1 MHIDENY
8 NYDDNFVRMTTIALC
23 KVLTTKVRWINRWSE
38 GKKIR
43 VLIPFYTSFAGQE
56 RFMLDAFVDD
66 TVSTRV
72 ELNTDQKQRGI
83 VTFKGGSQRDDEF
96 ANPNQYL
103 SKETKIND
111 QFRAIVSRT
120 KAVPISLNYEIKIKL
135 DNEWEADTCYSK
147 VLDTLYNYRFFNV
160 SYFGMKIDA
169 FFKLPSD
176 GGIEIPRE
184 INLTSDNTITMT
196 FTLEVH
202 TYYPIFEVST
212 DDLEVCDND
221 DSIDWDFLGVPK
233 PEIGNSNT
241 FNGDGL
247 IGLQRAY
254 WFNNFIGFK
263 SKNDIMKEKEL
274 NRNVEDNNQE

>member
-1 MHIDENY
+1 MNIDEEY
-8 NYDDNFVRMTTIALC
+8 NYDDNFIRMSTVALT
-23 KVLTTKVRWINRWSE
+23 KVLATKLRWINRWSD

-103 SKETKIND
+103 SKETKLND
-111 QFRAIVSRT
+111 EFKSIVSRT
-120 KAVPISLNYEIKIKL
+120 KAVPISLSYDVSIKL
-135 DNEWEADTCYSK
+135 DNEWEANICYTK
-147 VLDTLYNYRFFNV
+147 VLDALYNYRFFSI

-176 GGIEIPRE
+176 SGIEIPRE
-184 INLTSDNTITMT
+184 INLTSDNTITMK
-196 FTLEVH
+196 FSLEVA
-202 TYYPIFEVST
+202 TYYPVFNVMS
-212 DDLEVCDND
+212 DDYEICDND
-221 DSIDWDFLGVPK
+221 ATIDWDFLGISRPDGG
-233 PEIGNSNT
+233 EIPSSAGS
-241 FNGDGL
+241 L
-247 IGLQRAY
+247 KRVY
-254 WFNNFIGFK
+254 WYHSF
-263 SKNDIMKEKEL
+263 
-274 NRNVEDNNQE
+274 EDNNTKETLIKQKEEDRQNEINNME